1 MEPGLLQLPFIYYGQ
16 TRAKVHLKSKIVLS
30 KSSYYL
36 CRAISYRCRGD
47 ESPLFAYQKIVMRL
61 EKQIEAKIIELL
73 DDEKLFVV
81 EISVGLAKPGSKVL
95 ILLDGDEGVSIEACA
110 KLSRGLGRW
119 LEEENLI
126 DTAYQLEVSSPGV
139 DYPLSSER
147 QFRKNIGRQIKIQGF
162 DNFNR
167 RGKLIEWSAE
177 GLKIEEEV
185 KEKGKKAQLNE
196 VLIPFTEIKKC
207 NVLVSFK

>member
-1 MEPGLLQLPFIYYGQ
+1 
-16 TRAKVHLKSKIVLS
+16 
-30 KSSYYL
+30 
-36 CRAISYRCRGD
+36 
-47 ESPLFAYQKIVMRL
+47 MRL
-61 EKQIEAKIIELL
+61 EKQIEAKILELL

-95 ILLDGDEGVSIEACA
+95 VLLDGDEGVSIEACA